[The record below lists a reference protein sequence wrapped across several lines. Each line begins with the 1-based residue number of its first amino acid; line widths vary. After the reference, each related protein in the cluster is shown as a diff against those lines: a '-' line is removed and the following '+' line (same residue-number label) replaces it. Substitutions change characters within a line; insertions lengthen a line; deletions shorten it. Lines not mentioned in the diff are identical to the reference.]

1 MEIKKMKYKLIMYLT
16 SNHYGNTSKTEINLE
31 EGESI
36 DRLIKHFSKIGK
48 EGHTLQ
54 HLTMHEA
61 LEDDDD

>member
-1 MEIKKMKYKLIMYLT
+1 MKYKLIMYLT

-36 DRLIKHFSKIGK
+36 DRVIERYKKIGK

-54 HLTMHEA
+54 HLTMHE
-61 LEDDDD
+61 DDDDDE

>member
-1 MEIKKMKYKLIMYLT
+1 MYLT

-36 DRLIKHFSKIGK
+36 DRVIERYKKIGK

-54 HLTMHEA
+54 HLTMHE
-61 LEDDDD
+61 DDDDE